1 MIYKPEYFDLE
12 ELVCPDV
19 FNKFGQQAWS
29 FFDDRFL
36 LTLDTLR
43 RKLNRPI
50 FINDWKDGGKTKE
63 SGLRCSL
70 CDLVTEKTHAGI
82 VYCSAHIRGQA
93 ADFHVQGMLPEET
106 RQWIVKNKMLL
117 PFPVRLENAVNWV
130 HLDIAPVESLE
141 KVTFFNAQ

>member
-1 MIYKPEYFDLE
+1 MSEGSDHRRMTM
-12 ELVCPDV
+12 LVCPDV

-36 LTLDTLR
+36 LTLDTFR

-50 FINDWKDGGKTKE
+50 FVNDWKEGGKTKE
-63 SGLRCSL
+63 SGLRCNL

-117 PFPVRLENAVNWV
+117 PFPVRLEEGVNWC
-130 HLDIAPVESLE
+130 HMDIAPTFTNE
-141 KVTFFNAQ
+141 KVILFKP

>member
-50 FINDWKDGGKTKE
+50 FINDWKEGGKTKE
-63 SGLRCSL
+63 SGLRCNL

-82 VYCSAHIRGQA
+82 VYCSLI
-93 ADFHVQGMLPEET
+93 
-106 RQWIVKNKMLL
+106 
-117 PFPVRLENAVNWV
+117 
-130 HLDIAPVESLE
+130 S
-141 KVTFFNAQ
+141 

>member
-43 RKLNRPI
+43 RKLNRPDRGMI
-50 FINDWKDGGKTKE
+50 NSKTKSSFFINH
-63 SGLRCSL
+63 SS
-70 CDLVTEKTHAGI
+70 I
-82 VYCSAHIRGQA
+82 
-93 ADFHVQGMLPEET
+93 MPEG
-106 RQWIVKNKMLL
+106 
-117 PFPVRLENAVNWV
+117 
-130 HLDIAPVESLE
+130 
-141 KVTFFNAQ
+141 